1 MHQSK
6 AVAPP
11 IVCGVDGSEESRR
24 ALREAV
30 QLAEALDTRLE
41 IVMAWEYSTSMY
53 DAYFPEPG
61 RSPKVVAY
69 GVLQE
74 LARERFGEALP
85 EWVTLRAEPGHAG
98 AVLVAAAEGAAMLV
112 VGCRGRSGLAS
123 PFLGSVSLYCTTQ
136 APCPVLV
143 VRPAT
148 KGSAAAAP
156 TTRQDERG
164 RV

>member
-6 AVAPP
+6 IVSPP
-11 IVCGVDGSEESRR
+11 IVCGVDGSDESRN
-24 ALREAV
+24 ALREAAR
-30 QLAEALDTRLE
+30 LAEALDARLE
-41 IVMAWEYSTSMY
+41 IVMAWEHSTSMY

-74 LARERFGEALP
+74 LAREQFGEALP
-85 EWVTLRAEPGHAG
+85 EWVTVRAEPGHAG

-143 VRPAT
+143 VRPASNGNT
-148 KGSAAAAP
+148 AAH